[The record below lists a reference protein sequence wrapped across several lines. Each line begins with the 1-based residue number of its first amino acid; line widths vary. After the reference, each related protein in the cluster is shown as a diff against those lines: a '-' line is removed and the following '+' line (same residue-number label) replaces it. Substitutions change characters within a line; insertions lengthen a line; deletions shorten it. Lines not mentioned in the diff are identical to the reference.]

1 MILILFLVAV
11 ALAAY
16 YLARRDVDKKTIEAT
31 RGIPSKASK
40 VGGDLRDRVKDLTGQ
55 KQGKPEDFIA
65 WATGPGKQDLPEDF
79 NTWFSVLDR
88 GEKKSFSK
96 ALANYVDGLGMS
108 LAALTSG
115 RLDKQ
120 PDFKSVFVE
129 TLVIYSSAYR
139 KIAEAKAK
147 PEVKPEQPEEVE
159 DPNSPASEIQPA
171 EKARSRRGSDAPL
184 EATPAAS

>member
-1 MILILFLVAV
+1 MILILILVAV

-16 YLARRDVDKKTIEAT
+16 YLARRDVDKKTVEAT
-31 RGIPSKASK
+31 RGISSKAIK
-40 VGGDLRDRVKDLTGQ
+40 VGGDLQNRVRDLTGQ
-55 KQGKPEDFIA
+55 NQGKPEDFIA
-65 WATGPGKQDLPEDF
+65 WVTGPGKQDLPEDF
-79 NTWFSVLDR
+79 SIWFASLDG

-115 RLDKQ
+115 RLNQQ

-139 KIAEAKAK
+139 KIAEAKEKTESTAEESEAK
-147 PEVKPEQPEEVE
+147 
-159 DPNSPASEIQPA
+159 NASDAPVGEIQPA
-171 EKARSRRGSDAPL
+171 EKARSRRGSESPM
-184 EATPAAS
+184 EAAPAAS

>member
-16 YLARRDVDKKTIEAT
+16 YLARRDFDKKTAEAT
-31 RGIPSKASK
+31 RGISSKAK
-40 VGGDLRDRVKDLTGQ
+40 EFGGDLQDRVKDLTGQ
-55 KQGKPEDFIA
+55 NQGKPEAFIA

-79 NTWFSVLDR
+79 SSWFSGLDV

-96 ALANYVDGLGMS
+96 ALGQYVDGLGLS

-147 PEVKPEQPEEVE
+147 PEVKGEQAQVE
-159 DPNSPASEIQPA
+159 DSDAPAGEIQPA
-171 EKARSRRGSDAPL
+171 EKARSRRGTDSPL
-184 EATPAAS
+184 EAAPAAS